1 MEANGGWIAGC
12 FRRDWQRRAAMDH
25 MVLNFAGIATTIV
38 FSIALAVYLD
48 WLALRG
54 LMRVMPGRRTRA
66 TGGSST
72 VGANVEP
79 KYQPG
84 SKAA

>member
-1 MEANGGWIAGC
+1 
-12 FRRDWQRRAAMDH
+12 MDH
-25 MVLNFAGIATTIV
+25 MVLNFAGIMTTVV
-38 FSIALAVYLD
+38 FSIALAVYID

-54 LMRVMPGRRTRA
+54 LMRLMPGRGTRA
-66 TGGSST
+66 TGASSI
-72 VGANVEP
+72 VGANVDP

>member
-1 MEANGGWIAGC
+1 
-12 FRRDWQRRAAMDH
+12 MDH
-25 MVLNFAGIATTIV
+25 MILNFAGIVTTIAL
-38 FSIALAVYLD
+38 SMALAVYLD

-79 KYQPG
+79 KYPAG